1 MQFKHRV
8 SLKRYSA
15 LILFSVGSALAVTQV
30 FASPVG
36 LKGYIMTIQLTP
48 AVCEIDSSLK
58 KKRKCLE
65 GYSLNIVGLI
75 PETNHQSDCAT
86 SSSAKLSPLQS
97 KVVASVIPDEY
108 ARNSLWASIGGCVP
122 LSASQYFRDIIKKAE
137 QLKIPNDLS
146 IMGTKDMTLISL
158 RNQFLKLN
166 PSLTKDAIR
175 FSCQKHKGDVMLTDI
190 HVCYTTKGRYKQC
203 PSQMRTTCPKV
214 ITIKG
219 AY

>member
-1 MQFKHRV
+1 MQFKNRV
-8 SLKRYSA
+8 SFKRYSA
-15 LILFSVGSALAVTQV
+15 LILFSVGSTLAVTQV

-36 LKGYIMTIQLTP
+36 LKGYVMTIQMTP

-65 GYSLNIVGLI
+65 GYSLNIMGLM
-75 PETNHQSDCAT
+75 PETNQSDCAT
-86 SSSAKLSPLQS
+86 LSSAKLSPLQS
-97 KVVASVIPDEY
+97 KVVASVMPDEY
-108 ARNSLWASIGGCVP
+108 ARNSLWANIGGCVP

-146 IMGTKDMTLISL
+146 VMGTKDMTLISL

-166 PSLTKDAIR
+166 SSLTKDAIR
-175 FSCQKHKGDVMLTDI
+175 FSCQKHKGAAMLTDI

-203 PSQMRTTCPKV
+203 PSQMTTTCPSV